1 MPMLLLALGMFVLLP
16 APFVQAQPL
25 EAQET
30 FGVLRSRLAIG
41 TTVDVELE
49 SGARVRGRLLA
60 VEDAR
65 LSIRD
70 GREIRWLDATDVVRV
85 DTRTADSVLNG
96 VLIGAGVGGAVAL
109 GIISENALCSYNCQ
123 FVSGA
128 IVYTGI
134 GAGLGAALDALVQK
148 ATPVYRRGGR
158 APRIVVGVGA
168 GGAGRSVA
176 VRFSY

>member
-1 MPMLLLALGMFVLLP
+1 MPMLVLAALLVLLP

-25 EAQET
+25 EAPET
-30 FGVLRSRLAIG
+30 FSALRSRVAPG

-49 SGARVRGRLLA
+49 SGARVRGLLEA

-70 GREIRWLDATDVVRV
+70 GRDIRWLDATDVVGI
-85 DTRTADSVLNG
+85 DTRHRDSVLNG
-96 VLIGAGVGGAVAL
+96 LLIGAGVGGAVAL
-109 GIISENALCSYNCQ
+109 GIISDNALCSYNCQ

-128 IVYTGI
+128 LVYTGI
-134 GAGLGAALDALVQK
+134 GAGLGAALDALVQR

-158 APRIVVGVGA
+158 APRLAVGVGE
-168 GGAGRSVA
+168 GRAGRSVTLGL
-176 VRFSY
+176 SY